1 MPVKIII
8 DSTVDVSAAAKERIA
23 AVVPLNIYFGDEE
36 FLDGVTITS
45 KDFYEKLASGD
56 VLPTTSQPAPT
67 SFEEIYHQVTADGS
81 EAVVITIAS
90 QLSGTYQSA
99 TIAADDFS
107 GKILVVDSRSVT
119 IGAGVLAEY
128 ALELAEQGMTAQQ
141 ILEEL
146 IAARKKICLFA
157 AVDTLEYLK
166 RGGRLNSTVAAV
178 GGLLNIKPI
187 LAISEGQI
195 HVQSMARGIKKA
207 FASLTELSETSGV
220 DFERPIMLGHS
231 GSDVNLQKYRGTT
244 ELWSEDTPSTMVG
257 ATIGTHAGPGAI
269 AVAFFRK

>member
-207 FASLTELSETSGV
+207 FASLTELSTEAGI
-220 DFERPIMLGHS
+220 ERGCPILLGHS
-231 GSDVNLQKYRGTT
+231 GSDENLQKYRGTT
-244 ELWSEDTPSTMVG
+244 EIWGEDTPSTMVG